1 MSGKR
6 SARQRRV
13 SFQQPAVLQM
23 TESLEFRRLLTA
35 TSDEI
40 CHEPLFVETDA
51 TGESSTDRPEADAAI
66 EFEAEAEFSPRVIS
80 CELPEDFW
88 RCRLPV
94 PGVPIEPEIEPEIES
109 EIEPEIAL
117 EYVTCEV
124 PEEISAEMSPEPG
137 PAGVDESSAVL
148 EVPEWIAGISEEQ
161 PMDAGLTEVD
171 GSETEFGEY
180 FVCGWPDGSFTD
192 VTGSVPE
199 ECLRFEDR
207 MFWTGEMDLAA
218 DPGQPEIW
226 GEGFADLTDGE
237 PGGEAF
243 VEDWPALEDWNEPL
257 ILSDDSL
264 LLMNSDLRPLP
275 VMMLRTFAFDPAV
288 RSIAAETAANI
299 PDVAIRQRSLDSVFV
314 QRTAPSTAFSDR
326 NIDGRLIAVR
336 SETRQAAPGPVVG
349 RRQASA
355 VSTTIGARRNI
366 AEVLSSETS
375 SEASELDVLSEPMRR
390 QPPRPVRPVESEQ
403 PPIAPVSDTVTTNTQ
418 DAAVAELFVQGLPP
432 Q

>member
-13 SFQQPAVLQM
+13 SFQQPAVVQM

-35 TSDEI
+35 ASDEI

-51 TGESSTDRPEADAAI
+51 TGDSSTDRPEADAAI

-88 RCRLPV
+88 RCGLPV
-94 PGVPIEPEIEPEIES
+94 PGVPIELEVEPEIE
-109 EIEPEIAL
+109 L
-117 EYVTCEV
+117 EYVTCEIS
-124 PEEISAEMSPEPG
+124 EEISAEMTPEPG
-137 PAGVDESSAVL
+137 PAGVNESSAAI
-148 EVPEWIAGISEEQ
+148 EVPEWTAGISEEQ
-161 PMDAGLTEVD
+161 PIDAGLTEVD

-180 FVCGWPDGSFTD
+180 FVCGWPDGFFTD

-199 ECLRFEDR
+199 ECLRFEDK
-207 MFWTGEMDLAA
+207 MFWTGEMDLVA

-226 GEGFADLTDGE
+226 GEGFSELPEGE
-237 PGGEAF
+237 PGGETF
-243 VEDWPALEDWNEPL
+243 VEDWPAFEDWNEPL
-257 ILSDDSL
+257 ILSDEGL
-264 LLMNSDLRPLP
+264 LLMNSDLWPVP
-275 VMMLRTFAFDPAV
+275 VMMLRTFAFDPDV
-288 RSIAAETAANI
+288 RSIAAETAANMA
-299 PDVAIRQRSLDSVFV
+299 DVAIRQRSLDSVFV
-314 QRTAPSTAFSDR
+314 QRAVPSTAFSDR

-349 RRQASA
+349 RRPAPS
-355 VSTTIGARRNI
+355 VSTTFGARRNI
-366 AEVLSSETS
+366 AEVLSTETS
-375 SEASELDVLSEPMRR
+375 SEASELDVLAEPIRR
-390 QPPRPVRPVESEQ
+390 QPPRPVQPVESEQ
-403 PPIAPVSDTVTTNTQ
+403 PPIAPVSDTVTKNTQ

>member
-6 SARQRRV
+6 SARHRRV

-35 TSDEI
+35 ASDEI
-40 CHEPLFVETDA
+40 CDESLFGQTDA
-51 TGESSTDRPEADAAI
+51 TGGSSTVRPEADAAI
-66 EFEAEAEFSPRVIS
+66 EFEAEAEFSPVVIS
-80 CELPEDFW
+80 CELPVDFW
-88 RCRLPV
+88 RCGLPV
-94 PGVPIEPEIEPEIES
+94 PGVPIEPEVQP

-117 EYVTCEV
+117 EYVTCEI
-124 PEEISAEMSPEPG
+124 PEEISAEMTPEPG
-137 PAGVDESSAVL
+137 PEGVDESSAMF
-148 EVPEWIAGISEEQ
+148 EVPEWIAGIREEQ
-161 PMDAGLTEVD
+161 PVDAGLTEVD
-171 GSETEFGEY
+171 GSETEFAEY

-199 ECLRFEDR
+199 ECLRFEDK
-207 MFWTGEMDLAA
+207 MFWTGDMDLVA
-218 DPGQPEIW
+218 DPEQPEIW
-226 GEGFADLTDGE
+226 GEGFTEFTEGE

-243 VEDWPALEDWNEPL
+243 VEDWPTLEEWNEPL

-264 LLMNSDLRPLP
+264 LLMNSDLRPIP

-314 QRTAPSTAFSDR
+314 QRAAPSTAFSDR

-336 SETRQAAPGPVVG
+336 SETRQAAIGTVVG

-375 SEASELDVLSEPMRR
+375 SEASELDVLSEPIRR
-390 QPPRPVRPVESEQ
+390 QPQRPVRPVESEQ